1 MDDAEPVGVGNRGRG
16 RAVYGEPM
24 RAPSPLRI
32 AIAQVSIKDDPR
44 RNGPTVRRLMRQAA
58 EAGARLIQF
67 PEGCLSGY
75 ATDQIRHD
83 TLDWA
88 ALDEEHRRVAEL
100 AAELRLWVVL
110 GSTHRLSAPNR
121 PHNSLYVIADDGE
134 VAGRYDKRYCS
145 NNETL
150 NYYTPGFEPVV
161 FEVDGFTFGCAIC
174 VEINFPDLFAEYE
187 RLGVD
192 CLLLSAYPVDS
203 IFEVKARAHAAINNY
218 WLAMSTPAETA
229 HLLDSELIGP
239 EGTVLARA
247 DDGTELIVG
256 ELDRDAPEFDIAL
269 NKARPWRALAREG
282 GIYRSRR
289 VEDARSTDRTGF

>member
-1 MDDAEPVGVGNRGRG
+1 MC
-16 RAVYGEPM
+16 
-24 RAPSPLRI
+24 
-32 AIAQVSIKDDPR
+32 
-44 RNGPTVRRLMRQAA
+44 QAA

-75 ATDQIRHD
+75 ATDQIRYGR
-83 TLDWA
+83 LDWA
-88 ALDEEHRRVAEL
+88 AVDEEHHQVAAL
-100 AAELRLWVVL
+100 AAELGLWVVL
-110 GSTHRLSAPNR
+110 GSTHRLSEPHR
-121 PHNSLYVIADDGE
+121 PHNSLYVIADDGKL
-134 VAGRYDKRYCS
+134 VARYDKRYCS

-150 NYYTPGFEPVV
+150 NYYSPGFEPTV

-174 VEINFPDLFAEYE
+174 VEINFTDLFAEYE

-192 CLLLSAYPVDS
+192 CLLLSAWPVDA

-218 WLAMSTPAETA
+218 WLAMSTPMETS
-229 HLLDSELIGP
+229 HLLQSELIGP

-247 DDGTELIVG
+247 GEQTELIIG

-282 GIYRSRR
+282 EIYRSRR
-289 VEDARSTDRTGF
+289 VEDLRSNDRTSF